1 MNKINNILIIIA
13 VIYIIL
19 ATEIHIETDNFSFH
33 WDGFLQKLINLY
45 LKKKYNIQ

>member
-1 MNKINNILIIIA
+1 MKQIANILVILA

-33 WDGFLQKLINLY
+33 WDGFLQKLIKLY
-45 LKKKYNIQ
+45 LKKNIT